1 MDQSIISAIIIDDE
15 PNAINLLEMYLRR
28 FPSVKVVGTESDAL
42 QGLELAKTALPELI
56 FLDIDMPD
64 LNGLALA
71 GKLQSESQYSEI
83 VFTTAHQHYAYDALN
98 IEPLDFLTKPFC
110 VTDLETV
117 IRKFYEKAEK
127 KKQERKIDKF
137 INGQTN
143 SPTIKL
149 PTTSGILFVDI
160 KNIVFIRAKSNNC
173 EVHLEDGTVE
183 TITRNLYKVA
193 NMLNSQMFFQP
204 NRSTYINLNYLQ
216 RIDKKNFKCS
226 IYYNRTIVEESISKG
241 NLALFEKLG
250 RFPLVNE

>member
-15 PNAINLLEMYLRR
+15 PDAINLLEMYLRR
-28 FPSVKVVGTESDAL
+28 FPSVKVVGTESDAPK
-42 QGLELAKTALPELI
+42 GLELAKTTLPELI

-127 KKQERKIDKF
+127 KKHERKIDKF
-137 INGQTN
+137 ITEQTN
-143 SPTIKL
+143 SLTIKL

-160 KNIVFIRAKSNNC
+160 KNIVFLRAKSNNC
-173 EVHLEDGTVE
+173 DIYLEDGSVE

-193 NMLNSQMFFQP
+193 NMLNSPMFFQP

-216 RIDKKNFKCS
+216 RIDKKNFKC
-226 IYYNRTIVEESISKG
+226 IVLYNRTLVEENISRG
-241 NLALFEKLG
+241 NLALFEKLVKVP
-250 RFPLVNE
+250 FIED

>member
-15 PNAINLLEMYLRR
+15 PDAINLLEMYLRR
-28 FPSVKVVGTESDAL
+28 FPSVQVVGTESNAP

-110 VTDLETV
+110 VADLEAV

-127 KKQERKIDKF
+127 KKQEIKIDQF
-137 INGQTN
+137 INGQT
-143 SPTIKL
+143 SSQTVKL
-149 PTTSGILFVDI
+149 PTTSGLLFVDI
-160 KNIVFIRAKSNNC
+160 KNIVFVRARSNNC
-173 EVHLEDGTVE
+173 EVYLEDGTVE
-183 TITRNLYKVA
+183 MITRNLYKVVNA
-193 NMLNSQMFFQP
+193 LNSPMFFQS
-204 NRSTYINLNYLQ
+204 NRSTYFNLNYLQ
-216 RIDKKNFKCS
+216 RIDKKNFKYS
-226 IYYNRTIVEESISKG
+226 IYYNNTIVEESISKG
-241 NLALFEKLG
+241 NLALFEKLV
-250 RFPLVNE
+250 RFPFVDE